1 MPLVWHNFSHDDSGL
16 GSGVQPLDQMLCFT
30 PGKGNQKPAGG
41 LGIRRQVHKN
51 AGHGGLHK
59 KTRLHVVH
67 IPLSAGGD
75 NSHFRQLLCAV

>member
-41 LGIRRQVHKN
+41 LGIRRQIYKNTEFVTPHKQRKLE
-51 AGHGGLHK
+51 AK
-59 KTRLHVVH
+59 KSKKV
-67 IPLSAGGD
+67 
-75 NSHFRQLLCAV
+75 